1 MAHNLEIVNGKASFA
16 TRIEPAWH
24 GLGTVFDGELST
36 KEMLETANLHN
47 WDVRLEKVEYPTNYT
62 TVSDAFSVVRNN
74 PLDGQPNVLSVVG
87 ERYKVLQNE
96 ELFAFGDGI
105 VDGGATWET
114 AGSIKDGR
122 VVFGSLSVPREFV
135 LDPQGIADTTKM
147 YLLVHTSHDGSVS
160 VQSAI
165 TPVRVVCQNTL
176 NLAMRN
182 VKQSFK
188 IRHTQTVA
196 GRLEQARHALGLTF
210 DYANEF
216 EKEAQA
222 LFSQSITN
230 AQFDKLV
237 ATIYPK
243 PDEASKM
250 ATTKYNDKID
260 LISNLYKVAPTQDGI
275 RGTKWG
281 ALNALTEQLDYFRTS
296 RTGDNKSL
304 LASAS
309 GFDVQTNA
317 QKNKILQAVKAL

>member
-1 MAHNLEIVNGKASFA
+1 MAHELEIVNGKASFA
-16 TRIEPAWH
+16 TRSEPAWH
-24 GLGTVFDGELST
+24 GLGTVFEGDLST
-36 KEMLETANLHN
+36 SEMLKTANLHN
-47 WDVRLEKVEYPTNYT
+47 WDVRLEKVNYPDNYT
-62 TVSDAFSVVRNN
+62 TVSDAYSVVRNN
-74 PLDGQPNVLSVVG
+74 PADGEPHVLSVVG

-135 LDPQGIADTTKM
+135 LDPQGIADTTKL

-216 EKEAQA
+216 EKEAQS
-222 LFSQSITN
+222 LFATAFTN

-237 ATIYPK
+237 ASIYPK
-243 PDEASKM
+243 PDTDNKM
-250 ATTKYNDKID
+250 SNTKYDEKIS
-260 LISNLYKVAPTQDGI
+260 LIQGLYRSAPTQDGI

-281 ALNALTEQLDYFRTS
+281 ALNALTEQIDYFRTS

-304 LASAS
+304 MAAAS
-309 GFDVQTNA
+309 GFDISTNA
-317 QKNKILQAVKAL
+317 QKNKILQAVKAA

>member
-1 MAHNLEIVNGKASFA
+1 MAHNLEIVDGKASFA
-16 TRIEPAWH
+16 TRSEPAWH
-24 GLGTVFDGELST
+24 GLGTVFDGELTT

-47 WDVRLEKVEYPTNYT
+47 WNVRLEKVAYPDNYT
-62 TVSDAFSVVRNN
+62 SVSDAFSVVRNN

-96 ELFAFGDGI
+96 DLFAFGDGI
-105 VDGGATWET
+105 VDGGAIWET
-114 AGSIKDGR
+114 AGSIKSGR

-188 IRHTQTVA
+188 IRHTQTVS

-216 EKEAQA
+216 EKEAQD

-250 ATTKYNDKID
+250 ATTK
-260 LISNLYKVAPTQDGI
+260 
-275 RGTKWG
+275 
-281 ALNALTEQLDYFRTS
+281 
-296 RTGDNKSL
+296 
-304 LASAS
+304 
-309 GFDVQTNA
+309 
-317 QKNKILQAVKAL
+317 